1 MNRRRRCL
9 AACHASSS
17 CGDMAAARSSPSL
30 SKGTRPLICRCLK
43 HGSVRSSAGSWRL
56 DRCRLHVACRWAETR
71 SDTSCCMQLSCGGN
85 WQGSRQLQQQLWK
98 FGTCPEHDILLV
110 DGIQP
115 NKAQLPQQWQRADQR
130 LQLAPRHQ
138 QVAWPPAG
146 ACVCGGIHV

>member
-1 MNRRRRCL
+1 ML
-9 AACHASSS
+9 MFISWSHSSQVQQIGAEPAGTTA
-17 CGDMAAARSSPSL
+17 GDSRGA
-30 SKGTRPLICRCLK
+30 
-43 HGSVRSSAGSWRL
+43 
-56 DRCRLHVACRWAETR
+56 
-71 SDTSCCMQLSCGGN
+71 N

-98 FGTCPEHDILLV
+98 FGTCPEHNILLV
-110 DGIQP
+110 DRVQP